1 MFKTCIACG
10 AWRRLTELPPVINE
24 QIQMMIICAIS
35 DTDDNRDDY
44 CDICN
49 LYFVFVSLF
58 ILSSCLWKIMK
69 IDGIQTSCI

>member
-1 MFKTCIACG
+1 
-10 AWRRLTELPPVINE
+10 
-24 QIQMMIICAIS
+24 MMIICAIS